1 MRVRIDAINDLS
13 GFSGSVSKILLQST
27 MSTLAAT
34 TTWCR
39 MLALLLSLFASHP
52 GLIRINAQ
60 PINDLCPNSTNV
72 ASFPFTE
79 YGTNLLNATND
90 VILSNNCGGGNEGI
104 GWVGNDVWYKIH
116 NVPEDAEINVTIS
129 GTGRVL
135 VSGWVIMSNE
145 TGTSNNTSTTIITCP
160 DMSNCVQPVD
170 MIRMNW
176 LRFPTDTSL
185 NETAYSYSWRKA
197 LVWPATKDSIYYLA
211 VFTPQTTFNNTIDDD
226 GAVIVVPPVFDLS
239 INYTLPRTPDNVD
252 KNAST
257 SHKPI
262 NDLCTSATEVTTF
275 PYFEYGT
282 LGNATKE
289 NLLSNCPGSAWNGT
303 DVWYK
308 ISNVPEGARIDVGTS
323 GFGSAFVSVRPFAS
337 SNSSCPGAT
346 SDDDEEEE
354 EDESE
359 IPSYCTL
366 PEGMLSMSS
375 VEASIDGSRSWAY
388 TVYWN
393 ATKDAAYYVALH
405 TQTEEVVVP
414 KFDLFIG
421 ITHPRI
427 FDESDVV
434 STDPQINDLCASATE
449 VSTFPFNASGTLVN
463 TTKDE
468 LSTCHDGTMWEGND
482 VWYKIH
488 EVPEGAEIRV
498 DIFGFGREVLEA
510 YVTKSGEDGNCP
522 DESKCVE
529 PERVYAISSIG
540 VYFDWEFS
548 IYWPAAAGTI
558 YYLAVFAN
566 DSSESST
573 AFDIYINYTFPAP
586 FNDYCE
592 SISAISAFPYTDSTS
607 LENATQD
614 SYSSCAGGAAGWK
627 GNDVWYKIGN
637 VPDGKVVQVHMSG
650 NGTSMVQV
658 KPLLSND
665 LGDYCPERSQCV
677 EPLAS
682 VSTPIIDDETGYWEY
697 SVVWST
703 SESLIY
709 YLVVYTEEEN
719 VGPAFDLSVKLSDPY
734 NPTTNLSSH
743 ESTATTTNSSSTT
756 NNASS
761 GMIIGTIL
769 VPLVFV
775 VLLAVVSVVL

>member
-1 MRVRIDAINDLS
+1 
-13 GFSGSVSKILLQST
+13 
-27 MSTLAAT
+27 
-34 TTWCR
+34 
-39 MLALLLSLFASHP
+39 MLALLLSLFAFHP

-60 PINDLCPNSTNV
+60 PINDLCANSTNV
-72 ASFPFTE
+72 AIFPFTE
-79 YGTNLLNATND
+79 CGTNLLNATND

-116 NVPEDAEINVTIS
+116 NVPEDAEIKVTIS
-129 GTGRVL
+129 GIGRVL
-135 VSGWVIMSNE
+135 VDGWVIMSNE
-145 TGTSNNTSTTIITCP
+145 TGTSNTTSTTSTNNTCP
-160 DMSNCVQPVD
+160 DKSNCAEPVD

-176 LRFPTDTSL
+176 LRFPTGTSL
-185 NETAYSYSWRKA
+185 NETAYSESWRKA
-197 LVWPATKDSIYYLA
+197 LVWPATKASIYYLA

-252 KNAST
+252 KNTST
-257 SHKPI
+257 SHNPI
-262 NDLCTSATEVTTF
+262 NDLCSSATEVTTF

-354 EDESE
+354 EDESG

-468 LSTCHDGTMWEGND
+468 QSTCHDGTMWEGND

-548 IYWPAAAGTI
+548 IYWPATKGTI

-566 DSSESST
+566 DISESST

-592 SISAISAFPYTDSTS
+592 SIAAIPVFPYTDSGS

-627 GNDVWYKIGN
+627 GNDVWYKIGI
-637 VPDGKVVQVHMSG
+637 VPDGKVVQLHMSG

-677 EPLAS
+677 EPLTS
-682 VSTPIIDDETGYWEY
+682 VSTPIIDDETGSWEY

-719 VGPAFDLSVKLSDPY
+719 VGPAFELSVKLSDPY
-734 NPTTNLSSH
+734 NPTTNSSPP
-743 ESTATTTNSSSTT
+743 ESTLTTTDSSSTT

-761 GMIIGTIL
+761 GMMIEGTIL
-769 VPLVFV
+769 VPLVV
-775 VLLAVVSVVL
+775 VVTLAVVSFVSA